1 VVIGVEIESISSSVY
16 HSLKVCWMVIKMK
29 SNILKAPH
37 SSLIQEVID
46 YQYYR
51 GEHPVSFIEY
61 YFKVHH
67 PIYNQYYYA
76 RGDIPY
82 RI

>member
-1 VVIGVEIESISSSVY
+1 
-16 HSLKVCWMVIKMK
+16 MK

-51 GEHPVSFIEY
+51 GEHPMSFIEY
-61 YFKVHH
+61 YFKFHH
-67 PIYNQYYYA
+67 PIYNQYYA
-76 RGDIPY
+76 RGDMPY